1 MGIAIACELYKFT
14 KGSHHTSDNRNISA
28 KSERIFFENKKFWIP
43 LYIFNLV
50 ETLIWI
56 WQLILFSDI

>member
-1 MGIAIACELYKFT
+1 MAIAMAYELYNVT

-56 WQLILFSDI
+56 WQLVLFSDI